1 MNFIPL
7 KFPFP
12 KILSA
17 PVLSRVLRIVGL
29 SEKVRFKQDS
39 KFISRSL
46 RRLQANQPFDVIES
60 PNNGACFDQYNF
72 LRSRSCIRIATT
84 DKEHSEINGTTPT
97 PYLDNLF
104 KAERRTFGKC
114 PNLVTHTFAHRDNIC
129 TEYNLPAEKFTII
142 PLSVRIPSEDELS
155 HERSHTRPKVLF
167 VGRFEERKGIDIVL
181 SLIPRIL
188 AQEPDVEFRLVGSD
202 PKKYYEK
209 KFVSQ
214 HPEIS
219 DQVFFLGEKR
229 GQELEQEYK
238 NCTLFIAPSRY
249 ESFGLIYAE
258 AMSFGKP
265 AIGTRTGGI
274 PEVIEDQISGLL
286 CNNESTE
293 EFTEA
298 VLRLLRDENS
308 RIKIGAAARKRA
320 MKCFDFDNLVIET
333 EKYYTKISGQSR

>member
-1 MNFIPL
+1 M
-7 KFPFP
+7 
-12 KILSA
+12 
-17 PVLSRVLRIVGL
+17 GL

-39 KFISRSL
+39 KLISRSL
-46 RRLQANQPFDVIES
+46 RRLQAKQPFDVIES

-72 LRSRSCIRIATT
+72 GRSRSCIRIATT
-84 DKEHSEINGTTPT
+84 DKEHSEINRTTPT

-129 TEYNLPAEKFTII
+129 NEYNLPAEKFAII

-155 HERSHTRPKVLF
+155 NESNHTPPKVLF

-181 SLIPRIL
+181 SMIPRIL
-188 AQEPDVEFRLVGSD
+188 EQEAEVEFRLVGSD
-202 PKKYYEK
+202 PNQAYQKQ
-209 KFVSQ
+209 FISQ
-214 HPEIS
+214 YPQFS

-229 GQELEQEYK
+229 GLELEQEYK

-265 AIGTRTGGI
+265 AIGTRIGGI

-286 CNNESTE
+286 CNNESTD
-293 EFTEA
+293 EFSEA
-298 VLRLLRDENS
+298 LLRLLRDKDS
-308 RIKIGAAARKRA
+308 RIKMGVAARKRA
-320 MKCFDFDNLVIET
+320 KKFFDFDNLVIET
-333 EKYYTKISGQSR
+333 EKYYTKISGRTF